1 MNGSWRVFCAM
12 VLAMAGVISAGCAT
26 AWRTPLKL
34 PDRHT
39 LVREQLVFHSD
50 FQIPVRHRLIEEL
63 IARRG
68 DVSRRLGL
76 VLSDEPINVYLFED
90 NEQFEGYIWKHH
102 PEYPERRAFFVKT
115 DTRLVVYVQWGDRV
129 AEDLRHEVTHGYLH
143 SVVPNLPLWLD
154 EGLAEYFEVARGRR
168 GLNRAHLDLLGERL
182 QRGDWQPDLGRL
194 ARLDPRQEMTLDQYA
209 EAWAWVHFLLES
221 RPEHGEIL
229 RTYLRQLQSEE
240 SEGATEP
247 ISSRLRRL
255 PVPPE
260 RLLIDHVQRLAAR
273 AGARR

>member
-1 MNGSWRVFCAM
+1 
-12 VLAMAGVISAGCAT
+12 MAGLLSAGCAT
-26 AWRTPLKL
+26 QWQTPLKL
-34 PDRHT
+34 PNQHT

-76 VLSDEPINVYLFED
+76 TLSDEPINVYLFED
-90 NEQFEGYIWKHH
+90 NEQFEGYIWKYH

-168 GLNRAHLDLLGERL
+168 GLNRAHLDLLTERL
-182 QRGDWQPDLGRL
+182 RRGDWQPDLERL
-194 ARLDPRQEMTLDQYA
+194 ARLDPRQEMTLDEYA
-209 EAWAWVHFLLES
+209 EAWAWVHFLMES
-221 RPEHGEIL
+221 RPEHAEML

-240 SEGATEP
+240 REGATEP

-260 RLLIDHVQRLAAR
+260 RLLIDHVQRLAVR
-273 AGARR
+273 SGARQ